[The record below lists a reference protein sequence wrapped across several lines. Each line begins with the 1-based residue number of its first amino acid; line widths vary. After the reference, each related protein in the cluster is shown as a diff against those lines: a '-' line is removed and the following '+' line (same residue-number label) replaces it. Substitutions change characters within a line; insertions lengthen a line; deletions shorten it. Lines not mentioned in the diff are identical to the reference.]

1 MGCHHC
7 TTEMF
12 HWFSYLPAA
21 ILMYFWTF
29 WPRIFSRICLRI
41 YCLYGLN
48 SCWNHCNT
56 LLLLQTGTWGVS
68 QTCNN
73 FSGTLSIQVDILKFN
88 IIYILCIL
96 IKSIT
101 VLVVWYFWRR
111 GGFVLFLS
119 FNFIYSF
126 QFNAS
131 SYWNREWRMLITKIN
146 CKLKECLYFF
156 FVITCVV
163 LGMFYSVLLLIE
175 TWISKLVRLTCIWS
189 NLIIETRIKFKYNR
203 VIANY
208 CWKCEYVIS

>member
-1 MGCHHC
+1 MGCHRC

-56 LLLLQTGTWGVS
+56 LLLLQTGTLGVS

-111 GGFVLFLS
+111 GEFVLFLS

-131 SYWNREWRMLITKIN
+131 SYWNRMTDVNHQNNLQIERVSVFLLCYYLCCSW
-146 CKLKECLYFF
+146 Y
-156 FVITCVV
+156 V
-163 LGMFYSVLLLIE
+163 LFCS
-175 TWISKLVRLTCIWS
+175 TT
-189 NLIIETRIKFKYNR
+189 NR
-203 VIANY
+203 NVDI
-208 CWKCEYVIS
+208 